1 MRGLLLYMFYCV
13 LRQILAFGRTIR
25 LFGGFAVVL
34 LLAISAEGDV
44 AGEQNAAAGLVGAE
58 LSAIDNKPQLS
69 GFSYSDWL
77 QHKYYY
83 GDIYNTDDITI
94 SGSGSFWG
102 DVASQFSVDFDNA
115 TSRRVQDLLPGAD
128 DIRDIVIGDGG
139 KLYFD
144 DWRNDYRAQ
153 WRALPAELFGDAERA
168 FTESLGDSAERRLG
182 FVRRARVELQTSLGG
197 RKAQGA
203 LDTTG
208 ALHETTETLLGWQ
221 LRGFAA
227 AAGDKGGN
235 AGLFY
240 RFLSDENLLGVN
252 AFADY
257 YDERDVGGFWRWS
270 AGGEYTSRW
279 SSFSANYYQGISGER
294 YLPDNFVAY
303 TRGGWDAE
311 VVLRAPAK
319 AGVYAH
325 IGYYRWRGQYGDND
339 EKGYRYGLRYAPG
352 DDFEIKVEYD
362 ANVKRWGGGVLYSRT
377 TNPAA
382 NNNNK
387 ARRHKTF
394 GRRCAQSLSPMW

>member
-153 WRALPAELFGDAERA
+153 WRSRSYRRGKTCHSPRA
-168 FTESLGDSAERRLG
+168 ASHLAKTPPPQRLTLASYST
-182 FVRRARVELQTSLGG
+182 FIS
-197 RKAQGA
+197 KSSPGA
-203 LDTTG
+203 
-208 ALHETTETLLGWQ
+208 
-221 LRGFAA
+221 
-227 AAGDKGGN
+227 
-235 AGLFY
+235 
-240 RFLSDENLLGVN
+240 
-252 AFADY
+252 
-257 YDERDVGGFWRWS
+257 
-270 AGGEYTSRW
+270 
-279 SSFSANYYQGISGER
+279 
-294 YLPDNFVAY
+294 
-303 TRGGWDAE
+303 
-311 VVLRAPAK
+311 
-319 AGVYAH
+319 
-325 IGYYRWRGQYGDND
+325 
-339 EKGYRYGLRYAPG
+339 
-352 DDFEIKVEYD
+352 
-362 ANVKRWGGGVLYSRT
+362 
-377 TNPAA
+377 
-382 NNNNK
+382 
-387 ARRHKTF
+387 
-394 GRRCAQSLSPMW
+394 